1 MTIAG
6 LFKGTSSQAYILL
19 INDHSKF
26 LQLAYESVC
35 VCYAFT
41 AYTASGN
48 QPFHNLQHI

>member
-6 LFKGTSSQAYILL
+6 LFKGTSSQACILL
-19 INDHSKF
+19 KDHSKF
-26 LQLAYESVC
+26 LQLAYESMC